1 MRGGVFQCSIVTL
14 WGSTE
19 TSTYCFLA
27 PGEEKDKQKSRIINL
42 MKRQL
47 RVPLLDM
54 DNTLEEFKVGGL
66 FFL

>member
-1 MRGGVFQCSIVTL
+1 MRGVGFQCLMVTL
-14 WGSTE
+14 WENNE
-19 TSTYCFLA
+19 TSIFLA